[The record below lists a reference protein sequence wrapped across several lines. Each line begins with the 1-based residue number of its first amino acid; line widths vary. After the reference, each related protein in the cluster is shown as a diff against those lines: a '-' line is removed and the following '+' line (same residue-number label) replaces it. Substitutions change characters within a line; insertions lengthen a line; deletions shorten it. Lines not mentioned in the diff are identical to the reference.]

1 MRTIVAIV
9 ALVFSLCQVTLARAH
24 GTRAVTVDVTEA
36 GPGKAIVRLRSTLA
50 PKDVKGVR
58 ALLSQPCSTTSAEQ
72 GGEDVMLADCPGGI
86 RGAEVRVK
94 GLGPILS
101 EAILIVSLTDGERIT
116 RVLTAGEPSFVLPA
130 AQTAVMVARSYVKLG
145 VIHILTGYDHLLFLV
160 GLVLLLRTA
169 RAVFL
174 AETAFTISHSLS
186 FSGTAT
192 GLVRV
197 SAPAAEAVIALSL
210 ILLALDIGK
219 PPKGGA
225 SARRVERQGIV
236 MAFVFGL
243 VHGLGFAGGL
253 SEIGLPE
260 AHVPLALVGFAG
272 GVEAGQVAFLLVTL
286 ALLSL
291 AERGLARH
299 RIEAGIRLGS
309 LAIGSLATYW
319 LVERTLALLSS
330 RV

>member
-1 MRTIVAIV
+1 MRAVVAIV
-9 ALVFSLCQVTLARAH
+9 ALVLSLCQVTLARAH
-24 GTRAVTVDVTEA
+24 GTRSVTVDVTEA

-58 ALLSQPCSTTSAEQ
+58 ALLSPPCSTAPAEQ
-72 GGEDVMLADCPGGI
+72 SGEDVTLADCPGGV
-86 RGAEVRVK
+86 RGVEVRVQ

-101 EAILIVSLTDGERIT
+101 EAILIVSLADGERIT

-130 AQTAVMVARSYVKLG
+130 AQTAFMTARSYVKLG
-145 VIHILTGYDHLLFLV
+145 VVHILTGYDHLLFLV
-160 GLVLLLRTA
+160 GLVLLLRRA
-169 RAVFL
+169 RAVLL

-197 SAPAAEAVIALSL
+197 SAPAAEAAIALSL

-219 PPKGGA
+219 PEGA
-225 SARRVERQGIV
+225 SAHRVERQGIV

-253 SEIGLPE
+253 REIGLPE

-272 GVEAGQVAFLLVTL
+272 GVELGQVAFLLVAL
-286 ALLSL
+286 ALLSV

-299 RIEAGIRLGS
+299 RVEAGIRLGS